1 VSAPAISVVVP
12 TYRGHE
18 WIGGCL
24 DSVAA
29 QTLARDLFEV
39 VVVRNGP
46 DSGTDALV
54 AAWCADHPDVAV
66 QHLTTETASLPGAE
80 NLALDAAR
88 GGWVTFL
95 DDDDRLAPRHLEALL
110 AVARPRVVAVAP
122 IGMVYD
128 GDFAAPRFDNW
139 LTAPLL
145 PYAGRDLE
153 MGQVGNCVH
162 TVHAKLIPTELA
174 RRVRFDETLKPGEDT
189 VLLLRVLAEGSLRL
203 ALAELSAEAA
213 YLYQQRAGT
222 ITTQERTWD
231 FAIRAHLDAIAAVDA
246 VVSEDEDVMA
256 IRRTLVRNF
265 LVTVRSYAG
274 AHPEQAAKVDLAV
287 RERALGEVPWDV
299 LHEGRATG
307 LAILDVGDRESVA
320 AFTERGIVA
329 DLLALPLL
337 ATADEADR
345 QDALALSERF
355 LCAEGAPVG
364 WTTPGALAGDVRAV
378 VEQFAP
384 GRDGYALWT
393 AAGPIG
399 LLLGALV
406 KLAAPRLRWT
416 ARLTP
421 GEGAGVDVPA
431 QADETLHVLA
441 AGLAAAG
448 LELAE
453 FPETMGALAEL
464 VACGLADDLVVSTTR
479 QLEELVERCPDER
492 FAARV
497 RKRARLS
504 DAGAAQLSRRLRRR
518 QERGRPD

>member
-1 VSAPAISVVVP
+1 VTSPAISVVVP
-12 TYRGHE
+12 TYRGQE
-18 WIGGCL
+18 WIEGCL

-46 DSGTDALV
+46 DAGTDAIV
-54 AAWCADHPDVAV
+54 AAWCAAHPDVAV
-66 QHLTTETASLPGAE
+66 RHLVTETASLPGAE

-88 GGWVTFL
+88 GRWVTFL

-110 AVARPRVVAVAP
+110 AVATPGVVAVAP

-128 GDFAAPRFDNW
+128 ADFAAPRFDNW

-145 PYAGRDLE
+145 PYGGRELA

-162 TVHAKLIPTELA
+162 TVHAKLIPTEVA

-203 ALAELSAEAA
+203 ALADLSADAA

-246 VVSEDEDVMA
+246 VDSADEDVVA

-265 LVTVRSYAG
+265 LITVRGYAR

-287 RERALGEVPWDV
+287 RERALREVPWDV
-299 LHEGRATG
+299 LHEGRAAE
-307 LAILDVGDRESVA
+307 LAILDVGDRESIA
-320 AFTERGIVA
+320 SFTERGVVA

-337 ATADEADR
+337 ATADDADR

-355 LCAEGAPVG
+355 LGAAGAPVG
-364 WTTPGALAGDVRAV
+364 WTTPGALAGDVRAL
-378 VEQFAP
+378 VEQLAA
-384 GRDGYALWT
+384 GREGYALWT
-393 AAGPIG
+393 GAGAIG

-406 KLAAPRLRWT
+406 KLALPGLRWT

-421 GEGAGVDVPA
+421 DGGAGVDVPA

-448 LELAE
+448 LGLEE

-464 VACGLADDLVVSTTR
+464 VAAGLADELVVSTPR
-479 QLEELVERCPDER
+479 QLEELIERCPDER
-492 FAARV
+492 YVARV
-497 RKRARLS
+497 RKRARLG
-504 DAGAAQLSRRLRRR
+504 DEGAAQLSRRLRRR
-518 QERGRPD
+518 QGRGRSD

>member
-1 VSAPAISVVVP
+1 MAPAISVVVP

-18 WIGGCL
+18 WIEGCL
-24 DSVAA
+24 DSVAV
-29 QTLARDLFEV
+29 QTLAPDLFEI

-54 AAWCADHPDVAV
+54 AAWCAGHPDVVV
-66 QHLTTETASLPGAE
+66 QYLTTETASLPGAE

-88 GGWVTFL
+88 GAWVTFL

-110 AVARPRVVAVAP
+110 AVATPGVVAVAP

-145 PYAGRDLE
+145 PYGGSDLE

-162 TVHAKLIPTELA
+162 TVHAKLIPTEIA
-174 RRVRFDETLKPGEDT
+174 RRIRFDETLKPGEDT
-189 VLLLRVLAEGSLRL
+189 VLLLRVLAEGPLRL
-203 ALAELSAEAA
+203 ALTELTADAA

-246 VVSEDEDVMA
+246 VVSDDEDVVA

-265 LVTVRSYAG
+265 LITVRSYAR

-287 RERALGEVPWDV
+287 RERALREVPWDV
-299 LHEGRATG
+299 LHEGRAVE
-307 LAILDVGDRESVA
+307 LAILDLGDRESIG
-320 AFTERGIVA
+320 AFIERGVVA

-345 QDALALSERF
+345 QDALALSER
-355 LCAEGAPVG
+355 LLNAEGAPVA
-364 WTTPGALAGDVRAV
+364 WATPGALAGDVRALV
-378 VEQFAP
+378 DQLAA

-393 AAGPIG
+393 GAGAVG

-406 KLAAPRLRWT
+406 KLAAPQLRWT

-421 GEGAGVDVPA
+421 GGGAGLDVPA
-431 QADETLHVLA
+431 RADETLHVLA

-448 LELAE
+448 LGLEE
-453 FPETMGALAEL
+453 FPETMGMLAEL
-464 VACGLADDLVVSTTR
+464 VACGLADELVVSTQQ
-479 QLEELVERCPDER
+479 QLEDLVERCPDER

-518 QERGRPD
+518 QGRGRPD